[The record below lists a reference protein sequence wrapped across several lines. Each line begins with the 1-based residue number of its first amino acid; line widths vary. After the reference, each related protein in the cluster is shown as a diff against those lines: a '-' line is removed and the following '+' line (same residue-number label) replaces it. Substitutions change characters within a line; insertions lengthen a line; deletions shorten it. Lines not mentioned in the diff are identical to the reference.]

1 VISSLNIHYSSAT
14 DYFCQQKNDVLRK
27 DYFCAYNECMSELK
41 KLSFGFTPED
51 DQLLTKLKD
60 RLKEKYGSLTNIAVI
75 RIALRELDR
84 Q

>member
-1 VISSLNIHYSSAT
+1 MRVNRKIGYCVNILSVPIISA
-14 DYFCQQKNDVLRK
+14 
-27 DYFCAYNECMSELK
+27 MSELK

-51 DQLLTKLKD
+51 DQLLTELKE

-75 RIALRELDR
+75 RIALRELSR